1 VARKTDR
8 MRAMTPV
15 FMALRWEAVRGE
27 LRVST
32 TRAGRLRCGLCG
44 RVFSSEKGL
53 TRHAAN
59 VHPNEY
65 RRAVR
70 RALVGLTLRFGG
82 VPKSFVAAHA
92 PWLLR
97 ARDGEV
103 AREKK
108 DGRDCL
114 LLFYN

>member
-15 FMALRWEAVRGE
+15 FAALRREAAWRE

-44 RVFSSEKGL
+44 RIFPSERGL
-53 TRHAAN
+53 LQHAAN
-59 VHPNEY
+59 AHPSEY

-82 VPKSFVAAHA
+82 VPASFVAAHA
-92 PWLLR
+92 PWLLH

-103 AREKK
+103 AGERK
-108 DGRDCL
+108 DGKRRL
-114 LLFYN
+114 LLFCG